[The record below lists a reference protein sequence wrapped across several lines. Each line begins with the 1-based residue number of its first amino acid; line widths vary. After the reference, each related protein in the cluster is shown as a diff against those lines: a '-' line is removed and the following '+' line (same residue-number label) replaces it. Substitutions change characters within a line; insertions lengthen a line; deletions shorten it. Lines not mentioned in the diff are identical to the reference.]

1 LLCTR
6 AASTTFVTAR
16 SGATICLEESMS
28 MIDTQQSVLAKLDK
42 IDARYSEI
50 ETQISDP
57 VIAQDPTRLIALSK
71 EQGKIRSMVTKYRAY
86 KKATAG
92 IEEARQLMADA
103 AVDADFKALAEE
115 EIEALTSKQNQ
126 LYEEMQN
133 TLVMADEMH
142 IDSIIVEIRAG
153 TGGEEAA
160 LFARDLYD
168 MYTRYADARRWKVE
182 QLDFSPS
189 DMGGFREVIFGVK
202 GEGVWAELGYEGG
215 GHRVQRVPETES
227 QGRIHTSAATV
238 AVLPEPEEVDIQIDP
253 DDVIEHVCRS
263 SGPGGQNVNKVS
275 SAIKL
280 EHIPT
285 GITVSMQDEKSQHK
299 NRAKAWR
306 VLRSRLYE
314 RYESERRAE
323 RDSQRKSMIGSGD
336 RSQKIRTYNFPQNR
350 VTDHRINLSLYSLE
364 RILGG
369 DMGELI
375 AALQE
380 HERQQRLLNL

>member
-1 LLCTR
+1 
-6 AASTTFVTAR
+6 
-16 SGATICLEESMS
+16 MS
-28 MIDTQQSVLAKLDK
+28 QTQDSVLAKLD
-42 IDARYSEI
+42 EI
-50 ETQISDP
+50 EGRYDEIDQQISDP
-57 VIAQDPTRLIALSK
+57 AVAQNPTKLVSLSK
-71 EQGKIRSMVTKYRAY
+71 EQGKIRSMVKKYREY
-86 KKATAG
+86 KKARAG
-92 IEEARQLMADA
+92 IEDAQLMLDDA
-103 AVDADFKALAEE
+103 TIDADFRALAEE
-115 EIEALTSKQNQ
+115 EIEQLTAKQET
-126 LYEEMQN
+126 LLEEMQN
-133 TLVMADEMH
+133 TLVMADDLH
-142 IDSIIVEIRAG
+142 IGAIIMEIRAG

-160 LFARDLYD
+160 LFAKDLYG
-168 MYTRYADARRWKVE
+168 MYTRYADARRWKTE

-189 DMGGFREVIFGVK
+189 EMGGFREVIFSIK

-238 AVLPEPEEVDIQIDP
+238 AVLPEPEEVDIEIDP

-306 VLRSRLYE
+306 LLRSRIYE

-350 VTDHRINLSLYSLE
+350 VTDHRINLSLYSLDK
-364 RILGG
+364 ILAG

-375 AALQE
+375 AALQD
-380 HERQQRLLNL
+380 HDRKQRLLNL